1 MALRLRSVARPGI
14 GSGRFRSSENGA
26 GSRCDALVA
35 RLRALARPD
44 QLAGMARYGIRTDRA
59 LGGIGIP
66 ALRRIARETGRDPA
80 LARALWDTGIH
91 EARILSAYVDDP
103 ASLPAAEM
111 DRRARGFESWDVC
124 DQVCGNLFDRT
135 PHAWRK
141 AVQWSRAKAEFV
153 RRAGFSMMAGLAVHD
168 KRSPDRDF
176 LGFLPLIRTAAG
188 DDRNFVKK
196 AVNWA
201 LRQIGK
207 RSPLLHA
214 PALALARELSAAPSR
229 SARWIG
235 RDAEKEL
242 RKYAPCPGGEKECW
256 SGGVREY

>member
-1 MALRLRSVARPGI
+1 MAMRLCFGARPGI
-14 GSGRFRSSENGA
+14 GSTSFRSSETA
-26 GSRCDALVA
+26 VADRCDALVA

-66 ALRRIARETGRDPA
+66 VLRRIARETGRDAA

-103 ASLPAAEM
+103 ATLAAGEM

-141 AVQWSRAKAEFV
+141 AVQWSRAKPEFV
-153 RRAGFSMMAGLAVHD
+153 RRAGFSLMAGLAVHD
-168 KRSPDRDF
+168 KKRPDRDF
-176 LGFLPLIRTAAG
+176 LALLPLIRAAAD

-207 RSPLLHA
+207 RSPFLLA

-229 SARWIG
+229 AARWVG

-242 RKYAPCPGGEKECW
+242 GTRGTAAM
-256 SGGVREY
+256 R